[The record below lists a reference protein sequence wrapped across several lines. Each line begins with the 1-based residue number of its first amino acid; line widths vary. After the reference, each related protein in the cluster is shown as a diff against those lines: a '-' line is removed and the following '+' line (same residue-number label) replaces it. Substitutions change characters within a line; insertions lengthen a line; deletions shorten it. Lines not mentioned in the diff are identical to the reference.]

1 MTTHIRRCSLAT
13 DNRHQHASA
22 NTSMRSARSLA
33 TFIASSIVF
42 CCFLLCSQHA
52 SVYTLAAAAAAA
64 SAAAPST
71 AARRYCSPLSAHTHL
86 VIDQATS
93 PARPV
98 RTTLGFLRSTR
109 LVSTAT
115 ASDVVVS
122 TWAQEA
128 STERCSRVSS
138 SQTSSSESE
147 SADEMASL
155 ASTAINFGF
164 KELERS
170 LSEVLD
176 NPPEVGCAARAPPM
190 QPKSHRVL
198 MLYARI

>member
-1 MTTHIRRCSLAT
+1 V
-13 DNRHQHASA
+13 HAA
-22 NTSMRSARSLA
+22 RICVYPRS
-33 TFIASSIVF
+33 SS
-42 CCFLLCSQHA
+42 S
-52 SVYTLAAAAAAA
+52 SV
-64 SAAAPST
+64 SAAST

-93 PARPV
+93 PPRPV
-98 RTTLGFLRSTR
+98 RTTLSFLRSTR

-122 TWAQEA
+122 TCAQEA
-128 STERCSRVSS
+128 ITERCSRVSS
-138 SQTSSSESE
+138 SETSSSESE

-164 KELERS
+164 EELERS

-176 NPPEVGCAARAPPM
+176 NPPEVGCAARAPAM
-190 QPKSHRVL
+190 QPKSRHVL
-198 MLYARI
+198 MLCARI